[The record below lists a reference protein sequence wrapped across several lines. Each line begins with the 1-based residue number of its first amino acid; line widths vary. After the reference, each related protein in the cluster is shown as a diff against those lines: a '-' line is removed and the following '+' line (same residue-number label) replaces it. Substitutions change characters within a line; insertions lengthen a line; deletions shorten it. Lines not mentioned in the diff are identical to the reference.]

1 MNEDIKWMKIALSQA
16 KKAELLGEVPVGAVL
31 VKDNILIA
39 QAHNQPILSSD
50 PTAHA
55 EVKLLQNAGKIIN
68 NYRLIE
74 TTLYVTLEPC
84 IMCLGAIM
92 HARVSNIVFGAYD
105 FSSGACG
112 SSVDFTKLNCFNH
125 KVNVTGGIL
134 EEDSRNL
141 LHTFFKSKR

>member
-1 MNEDIKWMKIALSQA
+1 MTTPLGKKTCILMLDSLSEILEIDNLDEALTMVKIF
-16 KKAELLGEVPVGAVL
+16 
-31 VKDNILIA
+31 
-39 QAHNQPILSSD
+39 NQNTDSGWVY
-50 PTAHA
+50 
-55 EVKLLQNAGKIIN
+55 EVKTGGKIIN

-92 HARVSNIVFGAYD
+92 HARVANIVFGAYD
-105 FSSGACG
+105 LSSGACG